1 VRLGGCNCLLE
12 VVTVSVR
19 GIGSGL
25 LFSSTFVTCF
35 IRLGIAR
42 WIPNI
47 FCQFSASRGVGSCWV
62 ILVLNF
68 VEG

>member
-1 VRLGGCNCLLE
+1 MRLGGCNCLLE

-19 GIGSGL
+19 RMGSGL
-25 LFSSTFVTCF
+25 LFSSTFVACF

-47 FCQFSASRGVGSCWV
+47 FLS
-62 ILVLNF
+62 ILC
-68 VEG
+68 